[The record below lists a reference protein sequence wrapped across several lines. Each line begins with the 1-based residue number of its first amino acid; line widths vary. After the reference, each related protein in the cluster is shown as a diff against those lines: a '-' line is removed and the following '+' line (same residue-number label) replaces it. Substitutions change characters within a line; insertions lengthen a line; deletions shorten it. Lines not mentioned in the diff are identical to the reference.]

1 MMMTVILILAIQTQ
15 QLHCSNLFNYLTT
28 AHTIKTTQKEQKKS
42 SSLWNI
48 ANLLS
53 PLIDFKAKLKT
64 ITSCEIL
71 THFYYIPRDY
81 L

>member
-1 MMMTVILILAIQTQ
+1 MMMTVVLILAIQTQ
-15 QLHCSNLFNYLTT
+15 QLHCSNLFNYFTT
-28 AHTIKTTQKEQKKS
+28 AHTIKTIQKELKKS
-42 SSLWNI
+42 SSLWNV

-53 PLIDFKAKLKT
+53 LLTDFKVKLKT

-71 THFYYIPRDY
+71 THFYYIPRYY